1 MKTLRH
7 MLLACLALVMG
18 TAMAQVKYDAASLY
32 RLSPVNVGGKSPATA
47 RYITHLPSGNGLRA
61 GTAPLDAT
69 TPGQYFTLTSLSGAW
84 RIICPFTDCALRID
98 GTRIAMGEN
107 NGSDEAQLWRIET
120 VKSTPHVMI
129 IPANSPDRALS
140 CAADGSLVLVSRK
153 SAGKSAHFA
162 ITKTDGEGL
171 ESHLLADFARKN
183 VVATGHGDKWEDQTI
198 FGEHKEPGIATYMP
212 YASLEAMTADADYYR
227 TPWTEPVN
235 DRYLSLNGMWRF
247 NLVSEPDQRP
257 RNFFAEDYDTSAWD
271 SIPVPSNWE
280 MQGYDHPIYCN
291 VEYPHGNTP
300 PFITARPGFN
310 DGGKNYGINPV
321 GSYLRH
327 FTLPRGWETRRTF
340 VHFGGIYSAAYLW
353 VNGKYVGYTQGANNV
368 AEFDLTQYLKTGD
381 NTIAVQVFRWSDGS
395 YLECQDMFRMSGIYR
410 DVYLYSTPLVAIR
423 DHVIETRLVDGGK
436 SAEVSVTL
444 TTDNRNRLDFTKVIA
459 VSLTDP
465 EGKIVAQGGYTQHD
479 VKALGAKGTSHDTLT
494 GNVVLNV
501 SEPLLW
507 TAETPW
513 LYTLNVVQRNAETG
527 QDELAFSTKCGIR
540 EVKIQGSK
548 LLINGKPVLLKGVN
562 RHDTSPTNGRAVTT
576 DEMLRDVLLMK
587 QNNINTVRTSHY
599 PNAARMYA
607 MLDYYGIY
615 ACDEADLE
623 DHANQSISDDATWI
637 PAFVDRINRLVTR
650 DRNHPCVI
658 IWSLGNEAG
667 NGANFGPCYDEAHRL
682 DSTRPVHYE
691 GTRAAGNYGGGRFSD
706 FYSKMYPGLDWMR
719 EHSTGLDKPMFVCEY
734 AHAMGNAIGNL
745 REYWDIIEAS
755 EDIIGGCIWDWVD
768 QAIYAPAGYSL
779 VPTETEF
786 KTAMWGKEGGA
797 ARPASAVDS
806 ETSADSRPVS
816 ADNSATP
823 AVEPRLTT
831 GYDYPGPH
839 QGNFCSNGILPPSRK
854 ASAKLAEVKAAYQYI
869 KFGLGTVDLKRATA
883 EVTISNAYTFRSL
896 DGMDLV
902 ADFMVDGRV
911 ASSIALPL
919 DGVDAGEMATFALKL
934 PKSALKSAIKSGLET
949 HLNLYVAYRDEQTFA
964 PAGHTVAQMQYTI
977 TERAALAEIGTA
989 AKALARA
996 AKISRP
1002 APLGQADG
1010 AGCLTFFNDRVQ
1022 LRFDA
1027 ETGALITLA
1036 FDGKEVLTDGLPMQF
1051 SNHRWIE
1058 NDRFDNT
1065 DDGLS
1070 DRGILTTETTPGGNL
1085 LIHTEREGKLCS
1097 TVVDYE
1103 VSPIGIVDVTA
1114 TFAPHTEDL
1123 RRAGMVCALN
1133 PSLSEV
1139 TYYAFGPYEN
1149 YNDRRDG
1156 CMIGR
1161 YESRVGEMGE
1171 QYVKPQTM
1179 GDRTAMR
1186 EVTFADAEGWGV
1198 RIETADNVSFS
1209 ANPYTDEDLMRAQHT
1224 WQLRP
1229 RPYTVL
1235 HLDAAARGVGNASC
1249 GQDVDTLP
1257 EYRVA
1262 GEPTAYKLRFSP
1274 LK

>member
-1 MKTLRH
+1 MNTLRH
-7 MLLACLALVMG
+7 LMVALLALIVGSA
-18 TAMAQVKYDAASLY
+18 TAQVKYDATSLY
-32 RLSPVNVGGKSPATA
+32 RLQPVAQGAKGVDA
-47 RYITHLPSGNGLRA
+47 RYVTHLPSGDGLRV
-61 GTAPLDAT
+61 GTTSLDAT
-69 TPGQYFTLTSLSGAW
+69 MPGQYFTLTSLSGAW
-84 RIICPFTDCALRID
+84 RIICPFTGCAIRVAA
-98 GTRIAMGEN
+98 GRVAMGEN
-107 NGSDEAQLWRIET
+107 NGSDEAQLWRIEP
-120 VKSTPHVMI
+120 VKSTSHVMI
-129 IPANSPDRALS
+129 IPANSPDRTLA
-140 CAADGSLVLVSRK
+140 CAADGSLVLVNRI
-153 SAGKSAHFA
+153 SAGRNAHFA
-162 ITKTDGEGL
+162 VTKTDGKGL
-171 ESHLLADFARKN
+171 EAHLLADFERQN
-183 VVATGHGDKWEDQTI
+183 VVASGHGDKWEDQTI
-198 FGEHKEPGIATYMP
+198 FAENKEPGVATYMP
-212 YASLEAMTADADYYR
+212 YASLGAMTADADYYK

-235 DRYLSLNGMWRF
+235 ERYLSLNGMWRF
-247 NLVSEPDQRP
+247 NFVPEPSLRP
-257 RNFFAEDYDTSAWD
+257 QDFFAEDYDTSAWD

-280 MQGYDHPIYCN
+280 MLGYDHPIYCN

-310 DGGKNYGINPV
+310 DGGKNYGVNPV

-327 FTLPRGWETRRTF
+327 FVLPEGWEARRTF

-353 VNGKYVGYTQGANNV
+353 VNGQYVGYTQGSNNV
-368 AEFDLTQYLKTGD
+368 AEFDLTQYLKSGD

-410 DVYLYSTPLVAIR
+410 DVYLYSTPLVAVR

-444 TTDNRNRLDFTKVIA
+444 TTDNRDRLDFTKVIA

-501 SEPLLW
+501 SDPLLW

-527 QDELAFSTKCGIR
+527 LEEMAFSTKCGIR

-562 RHDTSPTNGRAVTT
+562 RHDTSPVNGRAVTT

-637 PAFVDRINRLVTR
+637 PAFVDRITRLVTR
-650 DRNHPCVI
+650 DRNHPSVI
-658 IWSLGNEAG
+658 MWSLGNEAG
-667 NGANFGPCYDEAHRL
+667 NGENFGPCYDEAHRL

-691 GTRAAGNYGGGRFSD
+691 GTRADGSYGGGRFSD
-706 FYSKMYPGLDWMR
+706 FYSKMYPGMDWMR
-719 EHSTGLDKPMFVCEY
+719 QNTSGLDKPMFICEY

-745 REYWDIIEAS
+745 REYWDIIERSDAC
-755 EDIIGGCIWDWVD
+755 IGGCIWDWVD
-768 QAIYAPAGYSL
+768 QAIYAPRGYAL
-779 VPTETEF
+779 APTETEL
-786 KTAMWGKEGGA
+786 KTAMWSKETG
-797 ARPASAVDS
+797 ARPDAA
-806 ETSADSRPVS
+806 ADRESD
-816 ADNSATP
+816 ALKA
-823 AVEPRLTT
+823 PRLTT

-839 QGNFCSNGILPPSRK
+839 QGNFCSNGILPPTRE
-854 ASAKLAEVKAAYQYI
+854 ASAKLAEVKAAYQSV
-869 KFGLGTVDLKRATA
+869 KFALGAVDFKAATV
-883 EVTISNAYTFRSL
+883 EVSILNTYAFRPL

-902 ADFMVDGRV
+902 ADFAVDGRV
-911 ASSIALPL
+911 ASSLALPL
-919 DGVDAGEMATFALKL
+919 DGVGSFDDITFGLKL
-934 PKSALKSAIKSGLET
+934 PKSALKSALKSGSEV

-964 PAGHTVAQMQYTI
+964 PAGHTVAQAQYVL
-977 TERAALAEIGTA
+977 TERTPLPALKSA
-989 AKALARA
+989 AKALDKRIG
-996 AKISRP
+996 KP
-1002 APLGQADG
+1002 ASGAFG
-1010 AGCLTFFNDRVQ
+1010 STYAAGCQTFFNDRVQ
-1022 LRFDA
+1022 LSFDE

-1036 FDGKEVLTDGLPMQF
+1036 FDGKAVITDGLPMQF
-1051 SNHRWIE
+1051 GGHRWIE
-1058 NDRFDNT
+1058 NDRYENT
-1065 DDGLS
+1065 DDGLA
-1070 DRGILTTETTPGGNL
+1070 DRGTLTTETDADGNL
-1085 LIHTEREGKLCS
+1085 VIHTTREGTLCS
-1097 TVVDYE
+1097 TAIDYV
-1103 VSPIGIVDVTA
+1103 VSPSGIVDLIADFT
-1114 TFAPHTEDL
+1114 PHTDAL
-1123 RRAGMVCALN
+1123 RRAGLVCALE
-1133 PSLSEV
+1133 PSLTEV
-1139 TYYAFGPYEN
+1139 SYFAYGPYEN

-1171 QYVKPQTM
+1171 HYVKPQTM
-1179 GDRTAMR
+1179 GDRTALR
-1186 EVTFADAEGWGV
+1186 EVTFADTEGWGV
-1198 RIETADNVSFS
+1198 RIEAEGQVSFS

-1235 HLDAAARGVGNASC
+1235 HLDAQVRGVGNASC

-1257 EYRVA
+1257 CYRVSDLA
-1262 GEPTAYKLRFSP
+1262 KRYHLRFSP